1 MHVLNYQLTCW
12 LIVYGVEVVNELDIR
27 YLTPTAQIID
37 FCPLQATPSASQW
50 DETPGHAKGSETPG
64 ATPSTRMWDATPGA
78 VITGQATPATPG
90 KRNRWDATPQWGET
104 PKVDG
109 GGQCYIVCH
118 MTR

>member
-1 MHVLNYQLTCW
+1 M
-12 LIVYGVEVVNELDIR
+12 YGVEVVNELDIR